1 MEVKCLA
8 AGQWTGQCLLG
19 SMISP
24 VFVTIKSLKFHNLSA
39 SLCRR
44 EKLAS
49 IHTSVEKTVFC
60 PTREGE
66 KKTKTQRT
74 QGLALIP
81 TNPSV
86 TARDEGWWEECLYF
100 GSGKRWWWIVTNCSI
115 WHPVKGGQK
124 HCLASLQPAAG
135 RNGRIDWG
143 SKKFLSTLF

>member
-8 AGQWTGQCLLG
+8 HGQRTGQCLLG
-19 SMISP
+19 SMTSP
-24 VFVTIKSLKFHNLSA
+24 VFFTIKSLKFHNLSA

-49 IHTSVEKTVFC
+49 THTPAEQPFIC
-60 PTREGE
+60 RTREGG
-66 KKTKTQRT
+66 KKKQQRAE
-74 QGLALIP
+74 GMVVFPA
-81 TNPSV
+81 NPSV

-100 GSGKRWWWIVTNCSI
+100 VSGNRWWWIVTNCSI

-124 HCLASLQPAAG
+124 HCLASPQPAAG
-135 RNGRIDWG
+135 WNGRIDWG